1 MLSCQSAERRF
12 CRPATLVGLMATR
25 AIVTSHPIVACDV
38 CGRSLLRGETP
49 DVFLAGGQRRTVC
62 ELCVPRAAAE
72 GWLREADNHASSVRP
87 TRARRAGSLLGRLRQ
102 LREPGQGPSRRE
114 RPGAAGL
121 DGSDTGVELPEENLY
136 DLVDGDAE
144 RADLREQE
152 IYIGSV
158 QAAES
163 SEGAWSAEDD
173 FPPLDGVDRGD
184 PSTARARSIRAG
196 QSGEHASMAGVSSSG
211 ASTAGGLKVARALK
225 VFNAGEQPRRVAGV
239 ARSLGAP
246 TVTVRPL
253 EDSGS
258 TVAIV
263 VAWEL
268 CWYRYEVDLG
278 DEAAGSQLVAQGME
292 LDELPEEDRL
302 ANATAD
308 ERGELSALI
317 A

>member
-1 MLSCQSAERRF
+1 
-12 CRPATLVGLMATR
+12 MATR
-25 AIVTSHPIVACDV
+25 AIVTSHPVVGCDV

-102 LREPGQGPSRRE
+102 LREPGQSSSRRE
-114 RPGAAGL
+114 RHVAAGL
-121 DGSDTGVELPEENLY
+121 DEAETGVEIPEEDLY
-136 DLVDGDAE
+136 DFLEGEVDRE
-144 RADLREQE
+144 DLREHE
-152 IYIGSV
+152 IYMGSV
-158 QAAES
+158 GVSES
-163 SEGAWSAEDD
+163 RVGPWSTDD
-173 FPPLDGVDRGD
+173 DVLPLDGAD
-184 PSTARARSIRAG
+184 PEDPTAARARPVRVG
-196 QSGEHASMAGVSSSG
+196 ESGERGSIAGVPSSG
-211 ASTAGGLKVARALK
+211 ASTAGQLKVARALE

-246 TVTVRPL
+246 TVAVRPL
-253 EDSGS
+253 ENSGS

-302 ANATAD
+302 ANAAAD